1 MSTVGPDA
9 PDSTALGVGEA
20 YDEFQ
25 YENYPFAA
33 THPDWLRTIGRLHG
47 LDPAPVER
55 CRVLELGSGRGG
67 NLVPLAALFPESEFV
82 GVDLAASQVADGAR
96 TAAALGLTNVEFHA
110 MDISDVP
117 ATWGA
122 FDYVICHGVYSWVP
136 AEVRVRILEIAA
148 TQLSPHG
155 LAYIS
160 YNTYPGWH
168 ARGMLRSMMRRVV
181 PEGSPPE
188 MATAAREF
196 LQTYLARTPADS
208 PLRPWVE
215 SELSLLIGLS
225 DRYIYFEHLVE
236 ENTAFFLSEFVA
248 DAVSAGLTYVADAD
262 PTTTVIEQAGR
273 GADELMARYAGADR
287 VAAEEMIDYLTTR
300 YFRRSILCRA
310 DAPMSAPVARVASG
324 VEMAPRLAGSWLAV
338 DAGDDVVDLGEGV
351 EVSVEEG
358 DSVVITSSDVHG
370 SAISWVLAERRPE
383 PVGFEELAQATAER
397 LGVTADDE
405 FSEHLAARAWRLFQ
419 RGKITIGWWR
429 RPRGEQIPDHP
440 TVPAL
445 ARLQAAAQEDTV
457 TTMAHERMA
466 VDSLDRCL
474 LQACDGSR
482 TESQVRE
489 VAVAALEAGELS
501 IELDGEP
508 LRDMD
513 VLQALVEEKLLR
525 YAQQCLFV
533 ADPE

>member
-1 MSTVGPDA
+1 MGVDPSSGPVTVD
-9 PDSTALGVGEA
+9 EA
-20 YDEFQ
+20 YDGFQ

-33 THPDWLRTIGRLHG
+33 THPDWLRTIGKLHG
-47 LDPAPVER
+47 LDPAPVEH

-67 NLVPLAALFPESEFV
+67 NLVPLAALFPDSEFV
-82 GVDLAASQVADGAR
+82 GVDLAASQVADGR
-96 TAAALGLTNVEFHA
+96 QQAASLGLSNVSFMA
-110 MDISDVP
+110 MDICDVP
-117 ATWGA
+117 SEWGA

-136 AEVRVRILEIAA
+136 EEVRARILEIAA
-148 TQLSPHG
+148 TQLTPHG

-181 PEGSPPE
+181 PAGSPAE
-188 MATAAREF
+188 MAAAAREF
-196 LQTYLARTPADS
+196 VQMYLARTPADS

-236 ENTAFFLSEFVA
+236 NNTAFYLSEFVDQA
-248 DAVSAGLTYVADAD
+248 HGAGLAYVADAD

-273 GADELMARYAGADR
+273 GAEELMAQYAGSGR
-287 VAAEEMIDYLTTR
+287 IAAEEMIDYLTTR
-300 YFRRSILCRA
+300 YFRRSLLCRA
-310 DAPMSAPVARVASG
+310 DAPMSLPVAQVTPG

-351 EVSVEEG
+351 EVSVE
-358 DSVVITSSDVHG
+358 DDDNVVITSSDVHG
-370 SAISWVLAERRPE
+370 SAISWVLVERRPQ
-383 PVGFEELAQATAER
+383 PMDFEELVAAAAER
-397 LGVTADDE
+397 LGLSHDAE
-405 FSEHLAARAWRLFQ
+405 FREHAAVRAWRLFQ

-429 RPRGEQIPDHP
+429 RPRRDD
-440 TVPAL
+440 VPERPVVSAL
-445 ARLQAAAQEDTV
+445 ARHQAAAREDTV
-457 TTMAHERMA
+457 TTMAHERMM
-466 VDSLDRCL
+466 VDSLDRCV

-482 TESQVRE
+482 TEADLQS
-489 VAVAALEAGELS
+489 AAAAALEAGELS

-508 LRDMD
+508 LQDMD
-513 VLQALVEEKLLR
+513 VLNALVTEKLLR

-533 ADPE
+533 VEPA